1 MAKKRIMNLAVEG
14 SRADLVSGNFVPL
27 DGPGGTKKIPAYF
40 VRGDLWVFNC
50 PYRQQLDDYDWPDW
64 DAVQDALS
72 GGFNVA
78 LRLYTQGS
86 FSFYV
91 CTGRKFEENDQ
102 EQTLSVYEFL
112 NVSSGAEYIVKYNND
127 TNTWETPA
135 VKDHFFPGSLS
146 KGSTLTDAAS
156 IDITNNRLHT
166 LETTQA
172 NLTLNLVLEAGEV
185 PNFAVEITA
194 GADVTLSITKT
205 VGGTTTLLKQSVAG
219 GNALENGKFY
229 QVTCVGSCWT
239 LAEFEEPSE

>member
-14 SRADLVSGNFVPL
+14 SRADLVSGNFVVL

-50 PYRQQLDDYDWPDW
+50 PFNQQLGDYAWPDW
-64 DAVQDALS
+64 DVVKDALNDR
-72 GGFNVA
+72 FNVA
-78 LRLYTQGS
+78 LRLYRQGS
-86 FSFYV
+86 FSFFV
-91 CTGRKFEENDQ
+91 CTGRTFEINDQ
-102 EQTLSVYEFL
+102 EETLSVYEFL
-112 NVSSGAEYIVKYNND
+112 GVSSGAAYIIKYNND
-127 TNTWETPA
+127 TDTWGTPTA
-135 VKDHFFPGSLS
+135 KDHFFPGSLS

-172 NLTLNLVLEAGEV
+172 SLTLNLVLEAGEV

-205 VGGTTTLLKQSVAG
+205 VGGTTTALKQSVAG
-219 GNALENGKFY
+219 GNTLENGKFY
-229 QVTCVGSCWT
+229 QITCVGSCWT
-239 LAEFEEPSE
+239 LAEFEVPTT

>member
-14 SRADLVSGNFVPL
+14 SRADLVSGNFIPL

-50 PYRQQLDDYDWPDW
+50 PYSMQQSDYSWPDW
-64 DAVQDALS
+64 TKVATALS
-72 GGFNVA
+72 NGFNVV
-78 LRLYTQGS
+78 LRLYSQGS

-91 CTGRKFEENDQ
+91 CTGRIFEENDQ
-102 EQTLSVYEFL
+102 AETLSVYEFL
-112 NVSSGAEYIVKYNND
+112 EVSSGIAYVIKYNND
-127 TNTWETPA
+127 TDTWGTPTA
-135 VKDHFFPGSLS
+135 KGHFFPGSLS

-172 NLTLNLVLEAGEV
+172 SLTLNLVLEAEEV

-205 VGGTTTLLKQSVAG
+205 VGGTTTALKQSAAG
-219 GNALENGKFY
+219 GNELENGKFY